1 MTRFMLL
8 FLWMTQHLSVLQGE
22 IFTSL
27 SQLKGLA
34 RLEAALSLSLDN
46 YLKDQSQPPEILRN
60 FADNVR
66 RESEIAR
73 GDIENYIFHPINSF
87 QLVRRF
93 VRQWKELDSYLSKGT
108 RNDLQ
113 WEIEV
118 NRAAFPTS
126 KDYTGSISALLR
138 IQNVYNLTARAM
150 ANGQLHDGNSSGGL
164 GPDECYD
171 LGVVSHDLEN
181 YEDVIDWM
189 KEALMRM
196 SPPYEYS
203 GALEKS
209 DVLEYL
215 AWAEYQVGRLDE
227 AIVHTKKIL
236 DKDPKNERAQN
247 NLNYFEVEQLNL
259 NQANNDKV
267 AVNSKKMLN
276 NKMGKKESFML
287 TYERLCRGESKK
299 SHKEREKLTCYYK
312 NNRPTLLLKPIKV
325 EKLNLDPDLYLL
337 HDALTDK
344 EAEHVKKM
352 ARPQLKRAFVTD
364 ISNGNQLPADYRTS
378 QSAWLEDSVSPI
390 INRISQRIQ
399 AITELSVDWPHAEPL
414 QVANYGMGGHY
425 EPHFDFIQK
434 PDGSLPSEEIGD
446 RIATV
451 LFYLSNVHA
460 GGSTVFLNI
469 EEFVNPKKGDAVFW
483 YNLDKRGRPDTKTR
497 HAACPVIVG
506 SKWVANKWINE
517 RGQEFRRPC
526 PRG

>member
-8 FLWMTQHLSVLQGE
+8 LLWMSQHLSVLQGE

-93 VRQWKELDSYLSKGT
+93 VRHWKELDSYLSKGT

-118 NRAAFPTS
+118 NRPAFPTS
-126 KDYTGSISALLR
+126 KDYMGSISALLR
-138 IQNVYNLTARAM
+138 IQNVYNLSANAI

-171 LGVVSHDLEN
+171 LGVVSHGLEN

-189 KEALMRM
+189 REALMRM

-203 GALEKS
+203 GALEKG

-215 AWAEYQVGRLDE
+215 SWAEYQVGRLDE
-227 AIVHTKKIL
+227 AIVHTKEIL

-247 NLNYFEVEQLNL
+247 NLNHFEVEQLNL
-259 NQANNDKV
+259 KQPNTDKV

-287 TYERLCRGESKK
+287 TYERLCRGESRKA
-299 SHKEREKLTCYYK
+299 T
-312 NNRPTLLLKPIKV
+312 
-325 EKLNLDPDLYLL
+325 
-337 HDALTDK
+337 
-344 EAEHVKKM
+344 
-352 ARPQLKRAFVTD
+352 
-364 ISNGNQLPADYRTS
+364 DYRTS

-399 AITELSVDWPHAEPL
+399 AITELSVKWPHAEPL
-414 QVANYGMGGHY
+414 
-425 EPHFDFIQK
+425 QK

-460 GGSTVFLNI
+460 GGSTVFLNM